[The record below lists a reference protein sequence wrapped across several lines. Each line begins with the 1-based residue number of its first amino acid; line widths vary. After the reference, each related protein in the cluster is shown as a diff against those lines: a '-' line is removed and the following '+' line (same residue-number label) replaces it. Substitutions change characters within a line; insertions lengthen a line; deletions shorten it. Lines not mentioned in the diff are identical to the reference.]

1 MSTSLEER
9 IKISNSS
16 SRTVSTKNKNRYP
29 DSIQLSTQQT
39 MGKWMGSVW
48 HFYQHGTTY
57 QIGLSVK
64 VAYHTLSE
72 VLFGHNFPGCE
83 HPKLIS
89 CARDP
94 QGQKIDSK
102 TQQASKIFALTVYN
116 ALKVTQSRPA
126 VRQSHQ
132 KSYWIN
138 DWRCS
143 RFFPPDFSKFFW
155 QFFWCQR
162 VSVWLQGMC
171 FQSNIWGLIINIKTI
186 LKRRRSKHDRK
197 MVITKLTGFCHENI
211 VTSEKK
217 ILGVYLM
224 GLRESCDFPF
234 SISLF
239 LTLSSLCLLFFLEI
253 LFPLVIGVSQILF
266 PMATLWLESASWI
279 CILLGIS
286 KSAISVGYYITCFK
300 WHSRGSNRNYNLIF
314 LSLVS
319 HNHGDSLSPLPTSR
333 CYERMET
340 RGREGV
346 PHQKPLLHES

>member
-1 MSTSLEER
+1 
-9 IKISNSS
+9 
-16 SRTVSTKNKNRYP
+16 
-29 DSIQLSTQQT
+29 

-64 VAYHTLSE
+64 MAYHTLSE

-94 QGQKIDSK
+94 QGQKTDSK

-132 KSYWIN
+132 KSYWIH

-143 RFFPPDFSKFFW
+143 LFFPPDFSKFFW

-171 FQSNIWGLIINIKTI
+171 LQSNIWGLIINIKTI

-211 VTSEKK
+211 VTREKK
-217 ILGVYLM
+217 YLVCIWW
-224 GLRESCDFPF
+224 GWGNPV
-234 SISLF
+234 ISLY
-239 LTLSSLCLLFFLEI
+239 LTLSPLCLLFFLEI
-253 LFPLVIGVSQILF
+253 LFPLVIGVSQIL
-266 PMATLWLESASWI
+266 
-279 CILLGIS
+279 
-286 KSAISVGYYITCFK
+286 
-300 WHSRGSNRNYNLIF
+300 
-314 LSLVS
+314 SLQQ
-319 HNHGDSLSPLPTSR
+319 L
-333 CYERMET
+333 
-340 RGREGV
+340 
-346 PHQKPLLHES
+346 

>member
-16 SRTVSTKNKNRYP
+16 SRTVSTKNKNRYL

-39 MGKWMGSVW
+39 VGKWMGSVW
-48 HFYQHGTTY
+48 HFHQHGTTY

-132 KSYWIN
+132 KSYRIN

-197 MVITKLTGFCHENI
+197 MVITKLTGFYHENT
-211 VTSEKK
+211 VTREKK
-217 ILGVYLM
+217 YLVCIWW
-224 GLRESCDFPF
+224 GWGSPV
-234 SISLF
+234 ISLF
-239 LTLSSLCLLFFLEI
+239 LTLSSLCLLFFLEV

-266 PMATLWLESASWI
+266 LMATLISQHHGSAYFLGSVNQQS
-279 CILLGIS
+279 LL
-286 KSAISVGYYITCFK
+286 
-300 WHSRGSNRNYNLIF
+300 
-314 LSLVS
+314 
-319 HNHGDSLSPLPTSR
+319 
-333 CYERMET
+333 
-340 RGREGV
+340 
-346 PHQKPLLHES
+346 LLHHLL